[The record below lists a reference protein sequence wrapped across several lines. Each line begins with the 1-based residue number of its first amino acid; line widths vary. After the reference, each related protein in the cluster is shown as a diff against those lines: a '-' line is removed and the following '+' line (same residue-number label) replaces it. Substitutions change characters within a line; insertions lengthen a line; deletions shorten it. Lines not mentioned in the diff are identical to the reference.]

1 MEKPPPTYQVN
12 GAEIRKARMQAGL
25 ETGEVAQKAGISRPY
40 LNHLETGYRTRM
52 SPSRY
57 ARLRKSL
64 GIAENDDRL
73 LQQPPTGNPKEEVT

>member
-1 MEKPPPTYQVN
+1 MEQPPPTYEVN

-25 ETGEVAQKAGISRPY
+25 ETGEAAKAAGISRPY

-64 GIAENDDRL
+64 GIADDDSRL
-73 LQQPPTGNPKEEVT
+73 LQRHHNDTKDEVT